1 MMPATRGAGSWKNR
15 RLGREERVCF
25 LRKRNKNAF
34 SGKVGFDVVNKTGER
49 LWPVREWVVWFGAL
63 TIGILWLGGDGLI
76 ERALASPIGYP
87 AWFAW
92 LFMTILLL
100 AFSVVRH
107 AECLAVR
114 LGEPYG
120 TLILT
125 LSVITIEVVMI
136 AAVMLVGK
144 ANPYLARDTMFA
156 ILMIVL
162 GGMIGVTLIV
172 GGWRHHEQEY
182 NLKGVNAFLSVVI
195 PLSVLGLVLP
205 RFTVSTDDASASPLL
220 AVMLILMSI
229 GLYAVFLGMQTIR
242 HRHFFTQ
249 PDGENH
255 EWDEHTGHGPIRS
268 IGYHTTFLILSM
280 LPVVLLAKNLA
291 VFIDHAIA
299 KLGAPPEVGG
309 VLVAILVLAPEG
321 LSALHAAWENRLQ
334 RTVNLCFGSALAT
347 ICLTIP
353 AVLVVGFVTGQSVQ
367 LGLANQELVLLTLT
381 LVLSIVTFG
390 SGRTNVLQGAVHLI
404 VFIAYVVLIFDFA

>member
-1 MMPATRGAGSWKNR
+1 MVDKTGRDG
-15 RLGREERVCF
+15 LGRCG
-25 LRKRNKNAF
+25 
-34 SGKVGFDVVNKTGER
+34 SGSSGS
-49 LWPVREWVVWFGAL
+49 GAL

-76 ERALASPIGYP
+76 ERALASPVGYP

-182 NLKGVNAFLSVVI
+182 NLKGVNAFLSGRDSLVR
-195 PLSVLGLVLP
+195 LGIGFCP
-205 RFTVSTDDASASPLL
+205 GSPCRPTTPSASPLL

-229 GLYAVFLGMQTIR
+229 GLYAVFSGDADDATPAFLLPSRTAK
-242 HRHFFTQ
+242 
-249 PDGENH
+249 NH
-255 EWDEHTGHGPIRS
+255 ERDEHAGHGPIRS

-299 KLGAPPEVGG
+299 KLGAPPDGG
-309 VLVAILVLAPEG
+309 RRLGRDLGPRAGRA
-321 LSALHAAWENRLQ
+321 SARLHAAWENRLQ

-353 AVLVVGFVTGQSVQ
+353 AG
-367 LGLANQELVLLTLT
+367 LGL
-381 LVLSIVTFG
+381 SD
-390 SGRTNVLQGAVHLI
+390 S
-404 VFIAYVVLIFDFA
+404 